1 MKKLTLWVL
10 PEEEQFIRALILGSR
25 KKMEEDLS

>member
-10 PEEEQFIRALILGSR
+10 TEEEQSLRALILCPR